1 MSMLSSFYIYA
12 YININLQLKTKNELK
27 KDIHHIKTFEVPGT
41 ELKTIKFNYILFITK
56 TFH

>member
-1 MSMLSSFYIYA
+1 MCIYE
-12 YININLQLKTKNELK
+12 YKFTIENKNELK